1 MDLPPTTHFLYNFS
15 AIQPSLPAAPS
26 SEYCMI
32 KAVFWDN
39 DGVLVATEHLYYQ
52 ASAEIL
58 STFGIELSPQV
69 FAEISLRRGESVLDL
84 AVAAGCPPA
93 ALEQL
98 RRKRNERY
106 AELLRH
112 PPQVLAGVAETLSTL
127 SGKVRQGVVTSC
139 RRDHFDIIHGA
150 SGLAPFF
157 DFVLTREDY
166 QQSKPHPEPY
176 LTALRHC
183 GLHADECLVVEDT
196 ERGLRAALAAGL
208 RCVVIPGPLTDGAN
222 FSGATAMLS
231 GAHEVLAEVARL

>member
-1 MDLPPTTHFLYNFS
+1 
-15 AIQPSLPAAPS
+15 
-26 SEYCMI
+26 MI

-39 DGVLVATEHLYYQ
+39 DGVLVATEHLYFQ

-58 STFGIELSPQV
+58 ASYGIELSAQL
-69 FAEISLRRGESVLDL
+69 FAEVSLRRGESVLDL
-84 AVAAGCPPA
+84 ALAAGCPPVE
-93 ALEQL
+93 LEQL
-98 RRKRNERY
+98 RRQRNARY

-112 PPQVLAGVAETLSTL
+112 PPLVLSGVADTLRQL
-127 SGKVRQGVVTSC
+127 SGKVLQGVVTSC

-176 LTALRHC
+176 LTALKHC

-208 RCVVIPGPLTDGAN
+208 RCLVIPGPMTDGAD

-231 GAHEVLAEVARL
+231 GASDVLSEVGRW